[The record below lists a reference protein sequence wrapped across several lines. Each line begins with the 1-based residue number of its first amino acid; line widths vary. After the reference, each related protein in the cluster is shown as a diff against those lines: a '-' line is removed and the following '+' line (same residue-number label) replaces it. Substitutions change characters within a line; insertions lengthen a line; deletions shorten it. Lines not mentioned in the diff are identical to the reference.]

1 MLKNVSTIIV
11 ETFSTIV
18 ELETFST
25 IVEKVSTIVEKFSTI
40 VETFSTI
47 VETIQQRQFLRNG
60 TQLRGRAHLK
70 NSAWLGF
77 PHVPE
82 Q

>member
-18 ELETFST
+18 EL
-25 IVEKVSTIVEKFSTI
+25 
-40 VETFSTI
+40 ETFSTI